1 VSEPTYAVVLA
12 DGEESCQVGATVYL
26 LDRAVEAAKQ
36 LAADSAYGRRY
47 NVYKLTQTHTFKMVP
62 CTECLGCGKVE
73 DK

>member
-1 VSEPTYAVVLA
+1 
-12 DGEESCQVGATVYL
+12 VGATVYL